1 MRDDTLLAMRHD
13 DYINASVRTAVNMF
27 DEVVPK
33 YRANV
38 RAGHFCDAGDD
49 LRGTQLVGLGKR
61 LKGGAMHEALQYVNQ
76 HLPGR
81 GHTQWAESCA
91 QVSLTVELCS
101 YTIAHKRGDELMTS
115 VAHKR
120 SKSR

>member
-1 MRDDTLLAMRHD
+1 MCDEALLAMRHD
-13 DYINASVRTAVNMF
+13 DYTNASVRTTVKMF

-38 RAGHFCDAGDD
+38 RAGYFYDTGDD
-49 LRGTQLVGLGKR
+49 LTGTKLIGLGKR
-61 LKGGAMHEALQYVNQ
+61 FKGGVMHETLQYVNQ
-76 HLPGR
+76 HLQGR

-91 QVSLTVELCS
+91 QVSVELCS
-101 YTIAHKRGDELMTS
+101 YTIAYKLGDELMTS